1 MPTSFTERNYPF
13 EVILSEANGSQS
25 REVVTIVSGANLK
38 AGAVLGK
45 ITASGKYNEA
55 DQGAATGIE
64 TAVAVLLEDV
74 DASGGDAPGL
84 ALVRNAEVKSALL
97 NYKSGQS
104 GGNQATSRSELAAVG
119 IICR

>member
-1 MPTSFTERNYPF
+1 MATSFVERNYPF
-13 EVILSEANGSQS
+13 EVILSEANGSRS
-25 REVVTIVSGANLK
+25 REVLTIVSGQDLK

-45 ITASGKYNEA
+45 ITASGKYAHA

-84 ALVRNAEVKSALL
+84 CLVRDAEVKSALL
-97 NYKSGQS
+97 NYKAGQTSG
-104 GGNQATSRSELAAVG
+104 NNATSRAELAAVG